1 MTEPTRPGAAVP
13 APPSAVPESAVSP
26 VADEVGTSL
35 ARLDALEA
43 LPVHEHVDVFAEV
56 DRALRRRLTLAE
68 G

>member
-1 MTEPTRPGAAVP
+1 MTEPPRP
-13 APPSAVPESAVSP
+13 APAAPVPHSAVAGPAV
-26 VADEVGTSL
+26 DEVGAAL
-35 ARLDALEA
+35 ARLEALQA